1 MIELNSVFQNR
12 YRIDRYIGKGGMADV
27 YRATDLITRNNVAI
41 KICRDDVMNK
51 EEMFQRFLYEIK
63 IASAIQNHFNIVKI
77 YDYGKTVDGLPYMV
91 TEYLNGQTL
100 RDIIDIK
107 RNMSLYETC
116 YLMSQLL
123 DGLNELHS
131 RGIIHRDIKP
141 QNIYLLPDNRVKIAD
156 FGISIFVS
164 EVSNINEVNK
174 IVGTPQY
181 IAPEI
186 ALGKKASFLSDIYS
200 AGITFFELLVGFV
213 PFNGETPQ
221 EILNKHINSPLPNVS
236 NYRTSIP
243 SALVKI
249 VNKACEKNTKLRY
262 QNVLEFKNDII
273 ELLKDKKRLRTQNWF
288 ERLFGLKGK

>member
-1 MIELNSVFQNR
+1 MIELNSIFQNR

-41 KICRDDVMNK
+41 KLCREDVADK
-51 EEMFQRFLYEIK
+51 EDMFQRFLYEIK
-63 IASAIQNHFNIVKI
+63 IASAIQNHYNIVKI
-77 YDYGKTVDGLPYMV
+77 YDYGKTVDNLPYMV

-141 QNIYLLPDNRVKIAD
+141 QNVYLLPDNRVKIAD

-213 PFNGETPQ
+213 PFNGENPQ
-221 EILNKHINSPLPNVS
+221 EILNKQINSPLPNVS

-243 SALVKI
+243 NNLVKI
-249 VNKACEKNTKLRY
+249 VNKACEKNVKLRY

>member
-273 ELLKDKKRLRTQNWF
+273 ELLVHF
-288 ERLFGLKGK
+288 